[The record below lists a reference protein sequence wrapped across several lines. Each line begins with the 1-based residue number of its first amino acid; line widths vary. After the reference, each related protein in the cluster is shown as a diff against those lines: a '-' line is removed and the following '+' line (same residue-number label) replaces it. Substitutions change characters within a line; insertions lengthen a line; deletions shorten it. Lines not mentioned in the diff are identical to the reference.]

1 MLKNNKKLPESQ
13 EWPKIRVWG
22 YTARNQLDCTMG
34 TSVRN
39 LGPRP
44 LNLGISAR
52 CTHSPPVATF
62 QSFAR
67 ADSTCRISHRYLSL
81 IISHNT
87 AFFMALLSRLEPHME
102 FAESKSHIRVLVAK
116 KTGNK
121 SFYFYCVKV
130 KPWPEVRSKILG
142 SKESKQISTWWTG
155 LRTAFQSHLNPSK
168 VTRKTWR
175 VPHSSKWAQKCF
187 QGWWTR
193 TAWPE

>member
-44 LNLGISAR
+44 LNSAISAH

-67 ADSTCRISHRYLSL
+67 ADSTCRICHCYLSL
-81 IISHNT
+81 IISHHT
-87 AFFMALLSRLEPHME
+87 AFFMALLSRLEPHGE
-102 FAESKSHIRVLVAK
+102 FAESKSHIRVLLAK
-116 KTGNK
+116 KDWK
-121 SFYFYCVKV
+121 QEFLLLLC
-130 KPWPEVRSKILG
+130 
-142 SKESKQISTWWTG
+142 ESKAMTRSAIQ
-155 LRTAFQSHLNPSK
+155 NPG
-168 VTRKTWR
+168 
-175 VPHSSKWAQKCF
+175 Q
-187 QGWWTR
+187 QGIKANTHMMNG
-193 TAWPE
+193 PEDSLPESLEP